1 MSETET
7 RRDDT
12 LELASGRTRHSD
24 QGFPPPGSMRTAWK
38 VRLGYALWA
47 AVAILALF
55 GVLNRLWLD
64 WYHLSEFQAQ
74 DRWHDWPK
82 DPIVDAAGALA
93 FLGVWWEAG
102 RIDRPWLRRTTRIA
116 WIVGPIL
123 ALAAL
128 YVLFAAAAGRAML

>member
-1 MSETET
+1 MSESEP
-7 RRDDT
+7 RPDDT
-12 LELASGRTRHSD
+12 IELASRRTRRSG
-24 QGFPPPGSMRTAWK
+24 QRLPPPGSMRAAWK

-47 AVAILALF
+47 VVAILVLF
-55 GVLNRLWLD
+55 GALNRLWLD

-74 DRWHDWPK
+74 KRWHDWPK
-82 DPIVDAAGALA
+82 DPIVGAAGALA

-128 YVLFAAAAGRAML
+128 LYVLAGLAGMAMR